1 MTPEELLAAQKRD
14 AATGDLWF
22 TGPESF
28 TALAARDRRA
38 LLAEVEAVRAN
49 LDHAYERIAALAN
62 WAESY
67 GCDVS
72 YDRSLLAAR
81 EKTT

>member
-38 LLAEVEAVRAN
+38 LLAEVEALRAN
-49 LDHAYERIAALAN
+49 LDHAYERIDALAN
-62 WAESY
+62 WAESH

-72 YDRSLLAAR
+72 YDRSLLAALK
-81 EKTT
+81 KTT